1 MKKITISLL
10 GALWFNF
17 YFISETNKFGKK
29 ILPLYFCWFCSL
41 WFDKLLLLFQNYK
54 FSNIFH
60 SPINPLWIN
69 SKFQINISFVSNL
82 DYCLFQIIWQLH
94 NTDTVCN
101 DDRCRYLLMM
111 ESWGGVSWWYTDG
124 YVLRMMEILNNDQ
137 WHDLLTKE
145 NPEMLSHLK
154 NIKELYNNLIV

>member
-60 SPINPLWIN
+60 SPINPLRIN

-82 DYCLFQIIWQLH
+82 DYCLFQIICWWWNH
-94 NTDTVCN
+94 WVGCHGDI
-101 DDRCRYLLMM
+101 LMDM
-111 ESWGGVSWWYTDG
+111 YSEWWKFWI
-124 YVLRMMEILNNDQ
+124 MIN
-137 WHDLLTKE
+137 DLLTDKRE
-145 NPEMLSHLK
+145 SRDAIASK
-154 NIKELYNNLIV
+154 NIVKLS